1 MYTEAGS
8 SPLLSIGRAKHR
20 FLDEEGGRVTQI
32 TLDCLKPYVGTGD
45 TLEEYEGHRDVHTFP
60 IQDVF
65 GGPLT
70 MLLVSRTKKWKVEN
84 LKNVQTYFDTI
95 KDCDRA
101 KWHQEFVGNM

>member
-1 MYTEAGS
+1 M
-8 SPLLSIGRAKHR
+8 
-20 FLDEEGGRVTQI
+20 TQI
-32 TLDCLKPYVGTGD
+32 TLDCRPTWG
-45 TLEEYEGHRDVHTFP
+45 LETHWRNTRGRETYNVHTFP

-70 MLLVSRTKKWKVEN
+70 MLPVSRTKKWKVEN

-101 KWHQEFVGNM
+101 KWHRDFVGNM

>member
-1 MYTEAGS
+1 M
-8 SPLLSIGRAKHR
+8 
-20 FLDEEGGRVTQI
+20 TQI

-45 TLEEYEGHRDVHTFP
+45 TLEEYEGQRDVHTFP

-70 MLLVSRTKKWKVEN
+70 MLPVSGSRTKRLKVEN

-95 KDCDRA
+95 KDCVRA
-101 KWHQEFVGNM
+101 KWHRDFVGNM